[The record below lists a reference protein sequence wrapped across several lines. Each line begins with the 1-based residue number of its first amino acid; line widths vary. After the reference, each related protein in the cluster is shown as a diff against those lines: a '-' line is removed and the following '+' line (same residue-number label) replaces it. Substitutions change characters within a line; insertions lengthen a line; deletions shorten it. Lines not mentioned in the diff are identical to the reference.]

1 MKKTFLLLLCLLT
14 VFVAHGQE
22 PSPPTQEW
30 CEWAFRQ
37 LPDHRDIAEVDAK
50 AFSVDFYTLLKI
62 AFTIN
67 DWEIEKDPGYI
78 GSGEF
83 LAYWYAG
90 NGDSPLSLR
99 GHTIRYKVGIVQDG
113 KTNVD
118 IIIRIPERSPYEP
131 VNLRF
136 TMYLVYENESW
147 RIDDWFDWND
157 GMNGS
162 MRKALRGY
170 IRWFADQIPEK
181 PWHGSSRPNGS
192 ADAIFGAF

>member
-1 MKKTFLLLLCLLT
+1 MKKTFLLLFCLLT

-22 PSPPTQEW
+22 PLPPTQEW

-62 AFTIN
+62 AFAIN

-90 NGDSPLSLR
+90 NGDSPLSFR

-113 KTNVD
+113 KTSVD
-118 IIIRIPERSPYEP
+118 ITIHIPERSPYEP

-170 IRWFADQIPEK
+170 IRWFADQIPE
-181 PWHGSSRPNGS
+181 RQ
-192 ADAIFGAF
+192 